1 MIKEKK
7 EKLNNYFS
15 RVLKY
20 MTLDNK
26 FYLYEILKI
35 SILAEK
41 CNELISL
48 YRLEGNKKEK
58 NLSLDE
64 VYSISKNILYE
75 IDNKLE
81 TKFDEMLKDNR
92 IVVSYRN
99 KEEKNNSEYKIE
111 DGKIYFNLISSYSDI
126 PVLIHE
132 FFHSLNVNYSINNSL
147 FTEMISIYFEMYSSD
162 LLVGKGI
169 DKNLVDYKE
178 RLIYFDKD
186 IKFLLKFNKYLFSYM
201 KNGEIRNIFD
211 LEEELYE
218 EEIEEIYNY
227 FENRDAE
234 CEFLE
239 SISNQNEDKLRKD
252 RYLSKEFVLHNKY
265 FLNTLLAIYCKKYL
279 DKNKMLEI
287 NEELSDEEKMN
298 KFFPKSLIDN
308 DILNLVETEK
318 YIDALKEYL
327 DSHLERYKNFELKK
341 LDK

>member
-1 MIKEKK
+1 
-7 EKLNNYFS
+7 
-15 RVLKY
+15 
-20 MTLDNK
+20 
-26 FYLYEILKI
+26 
-35 SILAEK
+35 
-41 CNELISL
+41 
-48 YRLEGNKKEK
+48 
-58 NLSLDE
+58 
-64 VYSISKNILYE
+64 
-75 IDNKLE
+75 
-81 TKFDEMLKDNR
+81 MLKDNR

-111 DGKIYFNLISSYSDI
+111 DGKIYLNLISSYSDI

-279 DKNKMLEI
+279 DKNKMLEL

-298 KFFPKSLIDN
+298 KFFPKSLIEN

-327 DSHLERYKNFELKK
+327 DTHLERYKNFELKK